1 MSPSL
6 TKEVT
11 HATELTDH
19 DARTVHRLGHC
30 PRRAAKFDGQWSTE
44 PGPWWVS
51 SKVEDTA
58 GHSFTVG
65 VDDEG
70 ILYVCPEG
78 YVFDRNTAFM
88 YRLTK
93 EGGLAMAAEAVA
105 DAIRKLLP
113 LT

>member
-1 MSPSL
+1 MPHSSPIA
-6 TKEVT
+6 T
-11 HATELTDH
+11 HDQF
-19 DARTVHRLGHC
+19 TVWDIA
-30 PRRAAKFDGQWSTE
+30 RAALAGLDGQWSAE

-51 SKVEDTA
+51 SKVQDTA

-93 EGGLAMAAEAVA
+93 DDGLAVAAEAVA
-105 DAIRKLLP
+105 DAIRRLLP
-113 LT
+113 LV

>member
-1 MSPSL
+1 MPQNSPTTTL
-6 TKEVT
+6 EQFTVW
-11 HATELTDH
+11 DI
-19 DARTVHRLGHC
+19 ARAA
-30 PRRAAKFDGQWSTE
+30 AAKFDGQWSTE

-93 EGGLAMAAEAVA
+93 EGGLAVAAEAVA